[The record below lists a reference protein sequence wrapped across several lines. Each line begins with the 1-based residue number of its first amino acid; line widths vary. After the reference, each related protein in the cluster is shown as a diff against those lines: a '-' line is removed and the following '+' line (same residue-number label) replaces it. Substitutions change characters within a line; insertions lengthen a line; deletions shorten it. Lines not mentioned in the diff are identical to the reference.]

1 MNPFT
6 YLQPETLDEA
16 AKALTDNKEK
26 AIPYSGGTDALVLL
40 KDDLINPEFVVN
52 LKKIKNLDKIEYTP
66 GKGLRI
72 GALVKID
79 DIANHPKLKE
89 KYAILSEA
97 ARDIASPQLRNMG
110 TVGGNLCQRP
120 RCEYFRE
127 TFDCLRKG
135 GDMCYAYDGHNKLHC
150 IVGGGPC
157 YIVHPSDLA
166 VAFLAL
172 DAEVAIHSK
181 NNPRTIPI
189 SEFYI
194 LPEDDYTKET
204 VLQPDEFVKEIIV
217 KDLPEGTRSGYFKFM
232 ERAVWDFAVVSLGLV
247 LEPNGNS
254 IKKGRAAFGGV
265 APKPWLE
272 EKVTSKL
279 NNFTPNEQ
287 NINEL
292 AERAFTDA
300 EPLEHNEYK
309 IPLSRNILI
318 KMMKRLTV

>member
-1 MNPFT
+1 MNQFT

-16 AKALTDNKEK
+16 AQALADKKET

-40 KDDLINPEFVVN
+40 KDDLINPKYVVN
-52 LKKIKNLDKIEYTP
+52 LKKIKNLDKIDYQK

-79 DIANHPKLKE
+79 EIANHSLLKE
-89 KYAILSEA
+89 KYTILTDA
-97 ARDIASPQLRNMG
+97 ASDIASPQLRNMG

-135 GDMCYAYDGHNKLHC
+135 GDICYAYDGHNKLHC

-172 DAEVAIHSK
+172 DAEVKIHSK

-204 VLQPDEFVKEIIV
+204 ILEPDEFITEVIV
-217 KDLPEGTRSGYFKFM
+217 KDLPTGTKSGYFKFM

-247 LEPNGNS
+247 LEPDGNK

-272 EKVTSKL
+272 ETVTKKL
-279 NNFTPNEQ
+279 TDFSVSDE
-287 NINEL
+287 NIKEL
-292 AERAFTDA
+292 ALSAFPDA
-300 EPLEHNEYK
+300 DPLEHNKYK
-309 IPLSRNILI
+309 IPLSRNILV
-318 KMMKRLTV
+318 KMMGRLTA